1 MQVRLVIAQT
11 LERLVHR
18 QLLLLQFNAVGGQL
32 RQNIG
37 GRNRTKQTP
46 FGIRLDRT
54 CDGHLFQF
62 LQESLSLFLF
72 LRQTQRGL
80 GAFLFD

>member
-1 MQVRLVIAQT
+1 MKMQVRLVIAQT

-37 GRNRTKQTP
+37 GRNRTKLTHYW
-46 FGIRLDRT
+46 IRINRT
-54 CDGHLFQF
+54 LEGHM
-62 LQESLSLFLF
+62 LQ
-72 LRQTQRGL
+72 
-80 GAFLFD
+80 